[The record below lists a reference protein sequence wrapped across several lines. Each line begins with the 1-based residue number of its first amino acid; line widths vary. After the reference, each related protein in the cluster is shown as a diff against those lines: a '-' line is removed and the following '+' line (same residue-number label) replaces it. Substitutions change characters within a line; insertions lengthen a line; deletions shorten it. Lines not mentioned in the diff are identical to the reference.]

1 MREKKSH
8 LPHGESEKRAIIPLG
23 GGSGREG
30 RVVSIKSEEM
40 FANARQ
46 GEATTRTVAHEQVV
60 DERESER
67 KHGVGHNGHD
77 TGEQCG
83 KG

>member
-1 MREKKSH
+1 MDLRAWSKK
-8 LPHGESEKRAIIPLG
+8 KK
-23 GGSGREG
+23 
-30 RVVSIKSEEM
+30 VVSIKSEEM
-40 FANARQ
+40 FANAKQ
-46 GEATTRTVAHEQVV
+46 GEATTRTVAHAQVV
-60 DERESER
+60 DEREPER